1 VSAPRVLFVLWHPGQ
16 LRYFEQVFALMAERG
31 DTLHVLLERPRERIP
46 NQLDAVRELAAN
58 YPNVTIGAAA
68 KTPRDGW
75 NTIGRYARAGL
86 DHLHYFHRRFDD
98 APNYRARAA
107 DAAPSAV
114 RTLARLAPLRRGLR
128 RALCAI
134 ERAVPIGPAPGK
146 AIEEFGPDVVVV
158 TPYVWFAGPQGDWTR
173 AAHARG
179 VPVVAAIFSWDN
191 LTSKGSTR
199 ATPDVMTV
207 WNEAQLNEAAELHRI
222 PADRIVITGAQ
233 VWDLWFEWRPSR
245 NRVAFLEEIG
255 LDPERPLILYLESSG
270 YVGGEGSFAR
280 EWLAT
285 LADHDDPRLREAA
298 VLVRPHPQANSDDW
312 ESLGLVT
319 PGRVAVWPPDGEPVQ
334 TLAARQNFF
343 DSLHHADAVVGVN
356 TSAFIEA
363 AIVRRPALTP
373 ALPRFRKGQQGTL
386 HFAHLLEVNGGPVRT
401 AATLAEHADQ
411 LAAVL
416 REPAELVERAD
427 AFVRRFV
434 RPHGRHEAATPRFVD
449 AIEQAARLTPHVPAR
464 RPGSRLLHRAL
475 RPVARRIDA
484 IQAATPPKG
493 ARPR

>member
-1 VSAPRVLFVLWHPGQ
+1 
-16 LRYFEQVFALMAERG
+16 
-31 DTLHVLLERPRERIP
+31 
-46 NQLDAVRELAAN
+46 
-58 YPNVTIGAAA
+58 
-68 KTPRDGW
+68 
-75 NTIGRYARAGL
+75 
-86 DHLHYFHRRFDD
+86 
-98 APNYRARAA
+98 
-107 DAAPSAV
+107 
-114 RTLARLAPLRRGLR
+114 
-128 RALCAI
+128 
-134 ERAVPIGPAPGK
+134 
-146 AIEEFGPDVVVV
+146 
-158 TPYVWFAGPQGDWTR
+158 
-173 AAHARG
+173 
-179 VPVVAAIFSWDN
+179 
-191 LTSKGSTR
+191 
-199 ATPDVMTV
+199 
-207 WNEAQLNEAAELHRI
+207 
-222 PADRIVITGAQ
+222 
-233 VWDLWFEWRPSR
+233 
-245 NRVAFLEEIG
+245 VAFLEEIG